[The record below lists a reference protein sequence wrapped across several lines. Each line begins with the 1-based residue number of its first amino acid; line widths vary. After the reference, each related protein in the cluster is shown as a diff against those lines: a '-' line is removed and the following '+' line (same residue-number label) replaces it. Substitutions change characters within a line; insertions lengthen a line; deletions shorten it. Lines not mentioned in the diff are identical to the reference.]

1 MTETEKMET
10 HITSTRRLGE
20 VLHKSIGSNYHAI
33 SLQLGGE
40 FSGWMRHQ
48 ERLTGIPDGVA
59 WACLRE
65 YKRYLLRDARD

>member
-1 MTETEKMET
+1 MTETEKMEK
-10 HITSTRRLGE
+10 HITSIRRLGE
-20 VLHKSIGSNYHAI
+20 VLHKSIGSDYHAI

-65 YKRYLLRDARD
+65 YNRYLLREPRD

>member
-1 MTETEKMET
+1 MRETEKMEK
-10 HITSTRRLGE
+10 HITSIRRLGE

-65 YKRYLLRDARD
+65 YNRYLLRDTRD

>member
-1 MTETEKMET
+1 MTETEKMEK
-10 HITSTRRLGE
+10 HITSIRRLGE

-33 SLQLGGE
+33 SLRLGGE

-65 YKRYLLRDARD
+65 YNRYLLRDARD